1 MEITTSFVFLRA
13 DVDKCLRLVLLL
25 LLPLTMTCSPL
36 LLKNDDDGCATDV
49 LKRPRMRRDAVAMRS
64 PWLAVSQSGVRE
76 KKNRGFPQ
84 NSIIFFFF
92 GERDK

>member
-25 LLPLTMTCSPL
+25 LLLPSTMTCSPL

-49 LKRPRMRRDAVAMRS
+49 LKRPCMRRDAVAMRS
-64 PWLAVSQSGVRE
+64 PWLAVSKSGER
-76 KKNRGFPQ
+76 KKIRGFP
-84 NSIIFFFF
+84 
-92 GERDK
+92 RVL

>member
-25 LLPLTMTCSPL
+25 LLPSTMTCSPL
-36 LLKNDDDGCATDV
+36 LLTNDDDGCATDV

-64 PWLAVSQSGVRE
+64 PWLTVSKSGAVRE
-76 KKNRGFPQ
+76 KKIRGFP
-84 NSIIFFFF
+84 
-92 GERDK
+92 RVL

>member
-25 LLPLTMTCSPL
+25 PPSTMTCSPL

-64 PWLAVSQSGVRE
+64 PWLAVSKSGVRE

>member
-25 LLPLTMTCSPL
+25 LLPSTMTCSPL

-64 PWLAVSQSGVRE
+64 PWLAVSKSGER
-76 KKNRGFPQ
+76 KKIRGFPRVLY
-84 NSIIFFFF
+84 FFFSSA
-92 GERDK
+92 RDK

>member
-25 LLPLTMTCSPL
+25 LLLPSTMTCSPL

-64 PWLAVSQSGVRE
+64 PWLAVSKSGER
-76 KKNRGFPQ
+76 KKIRGFP
-84 NSIIFFFF
+84 
-92 GERDK
+92 RVL

>member
-1 MEITTSFVFLRA
+1 MEIMTSFVFLRA

-25 LLPLTMTCSPL
+25 PPSTMTCSPL

-64 PWLAVSQSGVRE
+64 PWLTVSKSGAVRE
-76 KKNRGFPQ
+76 KKIRGFP
-84 NSIIFFFF
+84 
-92 GERDK
+92 RVL

>member
-25 LLPLTMTCSPL
+25 LLLLPSTMTCSPL

-64 PWLAVSQSGVRE
+64 PWLAGSKSGER
-76 KKNRGFPQ
+76 KKN
-84 NSIIFFFF
+84 
-92 GERDK
+92 

>member
-25 LLPLTMTCSPL
+25 LLPSTMTCSPL

-49 LKRPRMRRDAVAMRS
+49 LKRPACVAMPSRCGRRGWRFQKRCGEKKKIRVFQEFYNFFFLRRD
-64 PWLAVSQSGVRE
+64 
-76 KKNRGFPQ
+76 K
-84 NSIIFFFF
+84 
-92 GERDK
+92 

>member
-1 MEITTSFVFLRA
+1 MDLDGSGGPMEIMTSFVFLRA

-25 LLPLTMTCSPL
+25 PSTMTCSPL

-64 PWLAVSQSGVRE
+64 PWLAVSKSGVRE
-76 KKNRGFPQ
+76 KK
-84 NSIIFFFF
+84 
-92 GERDK
+92 K

>member
-25 LLPLTMTCSPL
+25 LLLPSTMTCSPL

-64 PWLAVSQSGVRE
+64 PWLAVSKSGER
-76 KKNRGFPQ
+76 KKNRGFP
-84 NSIIFFFF
+84 
-92 GERDK
+92 RVL

>member
-25 LLPLTMTCSPL
+25 PPSTMTCSSL

-49 LKRPRMRRDAVAMRS
+49 LKRPRMRRDAVAQV
-64 PWLAVSQSGVRE
+64 AVVGGFNAVRE
-76 KKNRGFPQ
+76 KN
-84 NSIIFFFF
+84 
-92 GERDK
+92 

>member
-25 LLPLTMTCSPL
+25 LLPSTMTCSPL

-64 PWLAVSQSGVRE
+64 PWLAVSKSGAVRE
-76 KKNRGFPQ
+76 KKLGVFQEFYN
-84 NSIIFFFF
+84 FFFSSA
-92 GERDK
+92 RDK

>member
-13 DVDKCLRLVLLL
+13 DVDKCLRLVLLVL
-25 LLPLTMTCSPL
+25 LLPSTMTCSPL

-64 PWLAVSQSGVRE
+64 PWLAVSKSGVRE
-76 KKNRGFPQ
+76 KKIRGFP
-84 NSIIFFFF
+84 
-92 GERDK
+92 RVL

>member
-1 MEITTSFVFLRA
+1 MEIMTSFVFLRA
-13 DVDKCLRLVLLL
+13 DVDKCLRLVLLLL

-64 PWLAVSQSGVRE
+64 PWLAVSKSGER
-76 KKNRGFPQ
+76 KKN
-84 NSIIFFFF
+84 
-92 GERDK
+92 